1 MTKDEIKKMI
11 LYFRT
16 VYSGFCEDSNLTDV
30 LNVWFDA
37 FKDEDSRVVGIAA
50 KNYVR
55 ANRYPPTIAGVF
67 EQIKLIKSKDTNTD
81 LWAMIVKAAGN
92 GTYHSVEEFE
102 KLPEECKS
110 FIGSPAAL
118 KDIAQADMG
127 TLNTVVKGQF
137 LKHVDSIKEHQ
148 EVQKG
153 LPANVRQAIAES
165 KMKLLQ
171 EGE

>member
-37 FKDEDSRVVGIAA
+37 FKDEDSRVVGTAA

-55 ANRYPPTIAGVF
+55 SNRYPPTIAGVF
-67 EQIKLIKSKDTNTD
+67 EQIKLIKSQDTNTD